1 MVESRSQLELQL
13 GSLSREVEM
22 LPHKPACNHA
32 LLVSLA
38 RIDFYLVTSLR
49 N

>member
-1 MVESRSQLELQL
+1 MVESRSQLELKL
-13 GSLSREVEM
+13 GSLSLEVEM

-32 LLVSLA
+32 LLV
-38 RIDFYLVTSLR
+38 RIDFILVRSTSLR